1 MERMLSVR
9 VTVAMGRKVVSLEEV
24 KDQRIV
30 TALRQ
35 AARDIGTKLGSVKCP
50 THGKPP
56 TDVRLHFDASG
67 NGDLKYE
74 SCCEELGKAVGRVV

>member
-1 MERMLSVR
+1 MISVR
-9 VTVAMGRKVVSLEEV
+9 VTVAVGRKTMPLEEV

-35 AARDIGTKLGSVKCP
+35 AARDLGTRLANAKCP
-50 THGKPP
+50 THGKGP
-56 TDVRLHFDASG
+56 TDVRLHFDAGG

-74 SCCEELGKAVGRVV
+74 SCCEELGKAISKLV